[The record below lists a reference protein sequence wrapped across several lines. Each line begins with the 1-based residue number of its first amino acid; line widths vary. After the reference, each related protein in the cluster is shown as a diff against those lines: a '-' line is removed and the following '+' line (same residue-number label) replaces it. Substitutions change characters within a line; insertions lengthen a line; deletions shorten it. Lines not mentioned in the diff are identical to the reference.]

1 MVAWTQAVEKAS
13 GPTALCLSRQN
24 LPFVKRDDAQIAAI
38 AKGGYVLSEAQG
50 KAQAVIIATG
60 SEVDLALKAQ
70 AELAKE
76 GIAVRV
82 VSMPNTNAF
91 DRQDAAYRNSVL
103 PKGLPR
109 VAVEAGVTGGWYKY
123 VGLDGAVIGLDRFG
137 ESAPAGVL
145 FKEFGFT
152 AENVV
157 KAVKDVIHP

>member
-1 MVAWTQAVEKAS
+1 MRRAVLA
-13 GPTALCLSRQN
+13 
-24 LPFVKRDDAQIAAI
+24 
-38 AKGGYVLSEAQG
+38 EAEG
-50 KAQAVIIATG
+50 KAQAAIIATG

-91 DRQDAAYRNSVL
+91 DRQDAAYKAGVL

-123 VGLDGAVIGLDRFG
+123 VGLDGKVIGLDRFG

-152 AENVV
+152 VGNVV
-157 KAVKDVIHP
+157 KAVESVL